1 MNIVEQL
8 SGAAGKFQE
17 QVRGYREN
25 AVEQVRTRVK
35 QAAEVVAASR
45 TPVGTLA
52 QATQRL
58 NDLAH
63 DSVAKLLS
71 QQASTIDGLIGDGVE
86 RLKRLA
92 QAEDLKSFVR
102 KQVELNPVVRQR
114 VVRDFQ
120 ELWSIAAR
128 TGRDIG
134 TLASDTYAELIYG
147 VKTSPKRAAAHK
159 TTRKTARKTARAKKA
174 S

>member
-25 AVEQVRTRVK
+25 AVEQVRTRAK

-45 TPVGTLA
+45 APVEKLV

-58 NDLAH
+58 NDLTH

-71 QQASTIDGLIGDGVE
+71 QQATTIDGLIGDGVE

-92 QAEDLKSFVR
+92 QAEDLKAFVR
-102 KQVELNPVVRQR
+102 KQAELNPAVRKR
-114 VVRDFQ
+114 VARDFQ

-134 TLASDTYAELIYG
+134 ALASDTYAELIHG
-147 VKTSPKRAAAHK
+147 VRTRAKPAAHRK
-159 TTRKTARKTARAKKA
+159 STRKPARKAARAKKA
-174 S
+174 N